1 MSKQAKRQS
10 YLEVVGT
17 DERIPVPDNPAG
29 KRAAVTAHPSFQR
42 SLAAARRQRAEG
54 RTTPFK
60 ELCRCLDAEATAER
74 PDALPTGRR
83 PTTANGK
90 VLVRLPLS
98 VHRELIERAAAEHT
112 SLYQLVLAY
121 ISRGLGVDATSA

>member
-17 DERIPVPDNPAG
+17 DERIPVPDDPSG
-29 KRAAVTAHPSFQR
+29 ERAAVAAHPSFQR
-42 SLAAARRQRAEG
+42 SLAAARQQRAEG
-54 RTTPFK
+54 RTTPFR
-60 ELCRCLDAEATAER
+60 ELRRRLDAEEVAQR
-74 PDALPTGRR
+74 PGTLPTGRR

-112 SLYQLVLAY
+112 SLNQLVLAY
-121 ISRGLGVDATSA
+121 ISRGLGADATSA